1 MKAKIILFISIA
13 VMCCTF
19 FCGCHTSQRLATT
32 IPYTVA
38 DRYFVRNDVSGLPP
52 ATIVSAEEFEKY
64 FGMAA
69 VMGPNGQPTKI
80 DFNKSFV
87 ICVALE
93 PTDIDTNL
101 SVISLTDMNSKL
113 VLRYAIK
120 RGKKMSY
127 TSQPLLLLIVD
138 KKHEKPVVLEAE
150 GNNTSLR

>member
-19 FCGCHTSQRLATT
+19 FWGCHTSQRIATT

-38 DRYFVRNDVSGLPP
+38 DRYFVRNDVTGLPP
-52 ATIVSAEEFEKY
+52 TTIVSAEEFEKY

-69 VMGPNGQPTKI
+69 VMGPNGQPTII

-101 SVISLTDMNSKL
+101 SVISLTDTNRNKL

-120 RGKKMSY
+120 RVNKMSY

-138 KKHEKPVVLEAE
+138 KKHEKSVVLEAE
-150 GNNTSLR
+150 DK

>member
-52 ATIVSAEEFEKY
+52 TTI
-64 FGMAA
+64 
-69 VMGPNGQPTKI
+69 
-80 DFNKSFV
+80 
-87 ICVALE
+87 
-93 PTDIDTNL
+93 
-101 SVISLTDMNSKL
+101 
-113 VLRYAIK
+113 
-120 RGKKMSY
+120 Y

-150 GNNTSLR
+150 GK

>member
-13 VMCCTF
+13 VICCTF
-19 FCGCHTSQRLATT
+19 FCGCHTSQRIAT
-32 IPYTVA
+32 IVPYTVA

-52 ATIVSAEEFEKY
+52 TTIVSAEEFEKY

-69 VMGPNGQPTKI
+69 VMGPNGQPMKI

-120 RGKKMSY
+120 RGTKMSY

-138 KKHEKPVVLEAE
+138 RKHEKPVVLEAE
-150 GNNTSLR
+150 DK

>member
-13 VMCCTF
+13 VICCTF
-19 FCGCHTSQRLATT
+19 FWGCHTSQRIATT

-52 ATIVSAEEFEKY
+52 TTIVSAEEFEKY

-127 TSQPLLLLIVD
+127 TSQPLLLLVVD
-138 KKHEKPVVLEAE
+138 KKHEKPVVFEAE
-150 GNNTSLR
+150 DK

>member
-19 FCGCHTSQRLATT
+19 FWGCHTSQRIATT
-32 IPYTVA
+32 IPYTIA
-38 DRYFVRNDVSGLPP
+38 DRYFVRNDVTGLPP
-52 ATIVSAEEFEKY
+52 TTIVSAEDFEKY

-101 SVISLTDMNSKL
+101 SAISLTNTNSNKL
-113 VLRYAIK
+113 VLRYAIE
-120 RGKKMSY
+120 RGNKMSY

-138 KKHEKPVVLEAE
+138 KKYEKPVVFEAE
-150 GNNTSLR
+150 DK